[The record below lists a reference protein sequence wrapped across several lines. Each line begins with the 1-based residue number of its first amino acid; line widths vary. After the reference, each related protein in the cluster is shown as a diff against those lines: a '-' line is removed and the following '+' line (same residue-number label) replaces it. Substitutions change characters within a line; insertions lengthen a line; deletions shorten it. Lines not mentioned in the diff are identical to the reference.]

1 MRNKTLLAI
10 AAVGMMYGTSAF
22 AEGQFGSGTITF
34 RGTILD
40 SPCDVSVT
48 GPDGTRDAV
57 AFGQVS
63 GRTLNAA
70 DNAVDEA
77 NSKVFTVNLT
87 NCSFDPADT
96 STHVVPLSKVAVTFS
111 GNQAGTQKAF
121 TGGANQTVGV
131 QLSDVSGNIID
142 PATSGTV
149 APGIQLHNGDNTLYY
164 TAKLMNVGKKNSVT
178 AGEFSIPVN
187 YTLKYQ

>member
-1 MRNKTLLAI
+1 MRNKTILAI

-63 GRTLNAA
+63 KRALDAA
-70 DNAVDEA
+70 SAVDETH
-77 NSKVFTVNLT
+77 SKVFTVNLK
-87 NCSFDPADT
+87 NCSFDTAT
-96 STHVVPLSKVAVTFS
+96 ESGVPHSKVAVSFS
-111 GNQAGTQKAF
+111 GTQAAGSKKAF
-121 TGGANQTVGV
+121 IGGVNHTVGV
-131 QLSDVSGNIID
+131 QLSDASGAIID
-142 PATSGTV
+142 PADAVKPVT
-149 APGIQLHNGDNTLYY
+149 PGIQLHDGDNTLYY
-164 TAKLMNVGKKNSVT
+164 TAKLMNVGEKSSVT
-178 AGEFSIPVN
+178 AGAFDIPVN
-187 YTLKYQ
+187 YTLKYN

>member
-63 GRTLNAA
+63 KRALDAA
-70 DNAVDEA
+70 GAVDETH
-77 NSKVFTVNLT
+77 SKVFTVNLK
-87 NCSFDPADT
+87 NCSFDAA
-96 STHVVPLSKVAVTFS
+96 VQNGVPHSKVAVSFS
-111 GNQAGTQKAF
+111 GNQSGSKKAF
-121 TGGANQTVGV
+121 IGGANPTVGV
-131 QLSDVSGNIID
+131 QLSDASGAIID
-142 PATSGTV
+142 PADAVKPVT
-149 APGIQLHNGDNTLYY
+149 PGIQLHDGDNTLYY
-164 TAKLMNVGKKNSVT
+164 TAKLINVGENSSVT
-178 AGEFSIPVN
+178 AGAFDIPVN
-187 YTLKYQ
+187 YTLKYN

>member
-48 GPDGTRDAV
+48 GPDGTKDAV

-63 GRTLNAA
+63 KRALDAA
-70 DNAVDEA
+70 DAVDEA
-77 NSKVFTVNLT
+77 NSKVFTVNLK
-87 NCSFDPADT
+87 NCSFDPSAEPGG
-96 STHVVPLSKVAVTFS
+96 VPHSKVAVSFS
-111 GNQAGTQKAF
+111 GNQSGSKKAF
-121 TGGANQTVGV
+121 IGGINQSVGV
-131 QLSDVSGNIID
+131 QLSDATGAIID
-142 PATSGTV
+142 PADAVKPVT
-149 APGIQLHNGDNTLYY
+149 PGIQLHDGDNTLYY
-164 TAKLMNVGKKNSVT
+164 TAKLMNVGIKGSVT
-178 AGEFSIPVN
+178 AGAFDIPVN
-187 YTLKYQ
+187 YTLKYN